1 MIAAAAAACPFDW
14 MIDWKQQRRVR
25 RGETE
30 REEADPLVGWNE
42 QIPWGEEVIHSSF
55 VTYGCGWP
63 RRRKEPASRVGWW
76 P

>member
-1 MIAAAAAACPFDW
+1 MLVLKRRIGLIDIMIDW
-14 MIDWKQQRRVR
+14 MIERKQQRRVR

-63 RRRKEPASRVGWW
+63 RRRKEGTCW
-76 P
+76 